1 MKKLKIYNVFDA
13 FFRLLVIFLI
23 VYVWVYYLLRTIW
36 LCVIVT
42 SILTLLIDFSFRL
55 IKHKKNK
62 KQSISTD
69 IKQKKENC
77 INSLVFEDNKS
88 VLTFFLNLA
97 KSKHTAQ
104 QKSDY
109 IIVSHPDKKII
120 LFPKFIYR
128 EFDLDDFIDIDNKL
142 KKENATRIVI
152 CAKSISA
159 NVYAYAKYKTENYV
173 LLNGEQTFDLLFEKY
188 QIYPQIKQVKIQEKT
203 SINDILRIALNKK
216 RTKGYFLSSVLLLI
230 SCFIVPYKLYYCI
243 MSSFLLVLSFV
254 SFCNPTFNKVSI
266 QQVLD

>member
-1 MKKLKIYNVFDA
+1 MKKLKIYSVFDT

-36 LCVIVT
+36 LSVVVT
-42 SILTLLIDFSFRL
+42 SILTLMIDFAFRF

-62 KQSISTD
+62 KQSIHFNL
-69 IKQKKENC
+69 KQKKENC
-77 INSLVFEDNKS
+77 INSLIFDDNKS
-88 VLTFFLNLA
+88 VLAFFLSLA

-128 EFDLDDFIDIDNKL
+128 DFDLDDFIEIDNKL
-142 KKENATRIVI
+142 KKENANRIVI
-152 CAKSISA
+152 CTKSISP

-188 QIYPQIKQVKIQEKT
+188 QIFPQIKQIKIQEKT

-216 RTKGYFLSSVLLLI
+216 RTKGYFLSSVLLLF

-243 MSSFLLVLSFV
+243 MSSLLLILSFV
-254 SFCNPTFNKVSI
+254 SFYNPTFNKVNI